1 MHDESGCGELQLHKS
16 GSARAHIHSMPM
28 SPGNNETINGSMDSP
43 LISNVFRRLLSH
55 QTCSRL
61 RYHTPAAQ
69 SLPPKHSGR
78 RHYRISNNEV
88 EDESRQ
94 TSDWQQRTDIFPPD
108 KLRDYGRYP
117 MVTADA
123 LRNRRERPKR
133 VKMLAR
139 DFIEGITV
147 PIEGLDVF

>member
-1 MHDESGCGELQLHKS
+1 
-16 GSARAHIHSMPM
+16 
-28 SPGNNETINGSMDSP
+28 
-43 LISNVFRRLLSH
+43 
-55 QTCSRL
+55 
-61 RYHTPAAQ
+61 
-69 SLPPKHSGR
+69 
-78 RHYRISNNEV
+78 
-88 EDESRQ
+88 
-94 TSDWQQRTDIFPPD
+94 
-108 KLRDYGRYP
+108 